1 MTNYEFRITNEV
13 VAPTTH
19 GGEVSS
25 FKFQV
30 FSFQQRIEDEDENED
45 EDEEQMAA
53 RMLAGGSTCCGLGQS
68 ALRADGVD
76 GVIGLRVAMARQAR
90 PTKVQGFRRE

>member
-53 RMLAGGSTCCGLGQS
+53 RMLAGG
-68 ALRADGVD
+68 LRRAADWD
-76 GVIGLRVAMARQAR
+76 NPRSERTAW
-90 PTKVQGFRRE
+90 TE